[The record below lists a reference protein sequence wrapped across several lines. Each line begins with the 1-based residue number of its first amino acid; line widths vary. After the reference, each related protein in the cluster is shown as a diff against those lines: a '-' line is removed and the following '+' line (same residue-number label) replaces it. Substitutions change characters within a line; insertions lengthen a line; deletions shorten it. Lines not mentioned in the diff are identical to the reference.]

1 MAGKGKGKFVEYDEF
16 IQYLKVSSLP
26 PVIVLFGSDQ
36 YLKKKILHT
45 VEEKL
50 GGEKKVDKEI
60 FYAPESRADQVLN
73 SLQTYSMFSPNKMV
87 LVYQFQVWKE
97 EQKNELLDAYK
108 GAGGR
113 AVLVLIGE
121 DPPSDYQERKRYR
134 GWFESIAS
142 QVPVVNLWEIDSEK
156 TKILIKEI
164 VRDWGKRISEPA
176 IDLLVE
182 LLGSKPELI
191 YLELE
196 KISLYLGEGK
206 VITPE
211 LVSELVMGSRLQN
224 IFELTEALGKR
235 DIEQSLKLYRKMQE
249 EKQVKEMLLGIIKR
263 HFRIL
268 IELQA
273 VLGSNQL
280 VGKVLDR
287 YRVPVFFHRQY
298 QLQAERFSKKELIRA
313 FKEFYLIERRIKSS
327 GIEQEAIME
336 NLLLRLIKI

>member
-1 MAGKGKGKFVEYDEF
+1 MAGKGKGNFIEYDEF
-16 IQYLKVSSLP
+16 VQYLKVSSLS
-26 PVIVLFGSDQ
+26 PVIVLFGSDR
-36 YLKKKILHT
+36 YLKKKILQA

-50 GGEKKVDKEI
+50 GGERKVEKEI
-60 FYAPESRADQVLN
+60 FYAPESSADEVLN

-87 LVYQFQVWKE
+87 LVYQFQAWKE
-97 EQKNELLDAYK
+97 NQRNELLDYYK
-108 GAGGR
+108 GAGDR
-113 AVLVLIGE
+113 AVLVLIAE
-121 DPPSDYQERKRYR
+121 DPPSDYQERKRYI
-134 GWFESIAS
+134 GWFESIDS
-142 QVPVVNLWEIDSEK
+142 QVPVVNLWDIDSEK
-156 TKILIKEI
+156 AKTLIKEI
-164 VRDWGKRISEPA
+164 VKDWGKRITEPT

-235 DIEQSLKLYRKMQE
+235 DPEQSLKLYRKMQE

-280 VGKVLDR
+280 IKKVLDR
-287 YRVPVFFHRQY
+287 YRVPAFFHKQY
-298 QLQAERFSKKELIRA
+298 QSQAERFSQKELIRA
-313 FKEFYLIERRIKSS
+313 FEEFYLMERRIKSS
-327 GIEQEAIME
+327 AIEQEAIME

>member
-1 MAGKGKGKFVEYDEF
+1 MAGKGKGNFIEYDEF
-16 IQYLKVSSLP
+16 VQYLKVSSLS
-26 PVIVLFGSDQ
+26 PVIVLFGSDR
-36 YLKKKILHT
+36 YLKKKILQA

-50 GGEKKVDKEI
+50 GGERKVEKEI
-60 FYAPESRADQVLN
+60 FYAPESSADEVLN

-87 LVYQFQVWKE
+87 LVYQFQAWKE
-97 EQKNELLDAYK
+97 NQRNELLDYYK
-108 GAGGR
+108 GAGDR
-113 AVLVLIGE
+113 AVLVLIAE
-121 DPPSDYQERKRYR
+121 DPPSDYQERKRYI
-134 GWFESIAS
+134 GWFESIDS
-142 QVPVVNLWEIDSEK
+142 QVPVVNLWDIDSEK
-156 TKILIKEI
+156 AKTLIKEI
-164 VRDWGKRISEPA
+164 VKDWGKRITEPT

-224 IFELTEALGKR
+224 IFEMTEALGKR
-235 DIEQSLKLYRKMQE
+235 DPEQSLKLYRKMQE

-280 VGKVLDR
+280 IKKVLDR
-287 YRVPVFFHRQY
+287 YRVPAFFHKQY
-298 QLQAERFSKKELIRA
+298 QSQAERFSQKELIRA
-313 FKEFYLIERRIKSS
+313 FEEFYLMERRIKSS
-327 GIEQEAIME
+327 AIEQEAIME